1 MFYSVKAGD
10 EMDDSNRG
18 RRIERKKEETRK
30 RIISV
35 AMDLFRRQGFDQT
48 TVDQIAEDVDI
59 SRMTIFNYF
68 PAKEVIIREYVLRS
82 IREAGP
88 ELVSILE
95 GLPDTR
101 SRITT
106 LFSTTMEWLEV
117 NLGEDLLKKLITYN
131 MGSLFDALK
140 IQTNF
145 TEILEQ
151 IIRMGQESGELRGDI
166 PAEEVSNHLD
176 WISTSII
183 IVRQSCPEKSLT
195 DLINKKV
202 ELFLNGVINKGD

>member
-1 MFYSVKAGD
+1 
-10 EMDDSNRG
+10 MDDSNRG

-30 RIISV
+30 KIISV

-68 PAKEVIIREYVLRS
+68 PAKEVIIREYVLRA

-88 ELVSILE
+88 ELVSMLE

-131 MGSLFDALK
+131 MGSLFEALK
-140 IQTNF
+140 IQTHF

-151 IIRMGQESGELRGDI
+151 IIRIGQESGELRGDI
-166 PAEEVSNHLD
+166 PADEISNHLD

-183 IVRQSCPEKSLT
+183 IVSQSFPEKSLT
-195 DLINKKV
+195 DLINRKLD
-202 ELFLNGVINKGD
+202 LFLNGVINKGD

>member
-1 MFYSVKAGD
+1 
-10 EMDDSNRG
+10 
-18 RRIERKKEETRK
+18 
-30 RIISV
+30 
-35 AMDLFRRQGFDQT
+35 
-48 TVDQIAEDVDI
+48 
-59 SRMTIFNYF
+59 MTIFNYF
-68 PAKEVIIREYVLRS
+68 PAKEVIIREYVLRA

-88 ELVSILE
+88 ELVSMLE

-131 MGSLFDALK
+131 MGSLFEALK
-140 IQTNF
+140 IQTHF

-151 IIRMGQESGELRGDI
+151 IIRIGQESGELRGDI
-166 PAEEVSNHLD
+166 PADEISNHLD

-183 IVRQSCPEKSLT
+183 IVSQSFPEKSLT
-195 DLINKKV
+195 DLINRKLD
-202 ELFLNGVINKGD
+202 LFLNGVINKGD